1 MPISHKH
8 RVYIPTSARSNQY
21 VTTDIKVT
29 PELIAHF
36 GNLQNLY
43 KELSQKIFKHAE
55 EQDLLNCQI
64 IANDKLP
71 VVRYH
76 TESYHFQTQ
85 EQIIFFYNPA
95 YHEAQNLFVDDKH
108 QPKKISIVF
117 LATGGSIRANAA
129 MFHSKVQCF
138 INQLRQTM
146 SDVNLTVKVRD
157 HQHLSYDLFAKA
169 KGHKETYGFKLRAIS
184 ERYKSRHCSLPQ
196 SLNSLAY
203 VTVNLPINRKL
214 KQSLL
219 NGEHV
224 LSNLFDTIQDHY
236 LTAIEAKSITRT
248 AMISNGRTPLVRN
261 SKFDQQQKSNE
272 LQMIGFDPESEDL
285 QFTYDCDPNGTADSI
300 NFTIAAGKQDCDH
313 EGYGRFLNKVESVF
327 KQLAKQLDLD
337 KAHEDL
343 IVRFHQHISY
353 TKD

>member
-29 PELIAHF
+29 SELIAHF

-76 TESYHFQTQ
+76 TESYHFQTK

-95 YHEAQNLFVDDKH
+95 YHEAQNLFVDKDY
-108 QPKKISIVF
+108 QPRKISIVF
-117 LATGGSIRANAA
+117 LATGDAIRANAA
-129 MFHSKVQCF
+129 LFHTRVQCF
-138 INQLRQTM
+138 INQLKQAIK
-146 SDVNLTVKVRD
+146 DVDLTIKVRD

-169 KGHKETYGFKLRAIS
+169 KGHKETYGFKLRSIA
-184 ERYKSRHCSLPQ
+184 ERYKSRHCKLQ
-196 SLNSLAY
+196 ENLNSLAY
-203 VTVNLPINRKL
+203 VTINLPINRKL
-214 KQSLL
+214 KQNLL
-219 NGEHV
+219 SGEIV

-236 LTAIEAKSITRT
+236 LTAIESKSITRT

-261 SKFDQQQKSNE
+261 SKFDQHNKTDE
-272 LQMIGFDPESEDL
+272 LQMIGFNPDSDDLHSIL
-285 QFTYDCDPNGTADSI
+285 QFLD
-300 NFTIAAGKQDCDH
+300 
-313 EGYGRFLNKVESVF
+313 VE
-327 KQLAKQLDLD
+327 KKMA
-337 KAHEDL
+337 
-343 IVRFHQHISY
+343 
-353 TKD
+353 